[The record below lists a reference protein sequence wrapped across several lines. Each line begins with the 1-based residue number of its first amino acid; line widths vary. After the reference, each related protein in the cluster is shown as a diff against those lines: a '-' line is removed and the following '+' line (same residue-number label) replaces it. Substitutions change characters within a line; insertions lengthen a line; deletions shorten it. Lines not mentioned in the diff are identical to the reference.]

1 MQDVII
7 ESSNQSSSLA
17 ANVRKVTIKK
27 SRGIFSYMFDWLIKG
42 LLTAL
47 LLIMNFLLFAGSGS
61 QKVFADGFMLQPEIM
76 SVVIGLLVFSM
87 LLMLLFSFSSVL
99 QNLLVS
105 LIAAVFCAGVFAPSS
120 PDAALLS
127 AGRADIV
134 FARFG
139 ICNQVY
145 PSHSR

>member
-76 SVVIGLLVFSM
+76 SVVIGLLVFHAADA
-87 LLMLLFSFSSVL
+87 
-99 QNLLVS
+99 LV
-105 LIAAVFCAGVFAPSS
+105 FFFFRFAE
-120 PDAALLS
+120 S
-127 AGRADIV
+127 AGFADCRRLCV
-134 FARFG
+134 GVAQSVCRL
-139 ICNQVY
+139 
-145 PSHSR
+145 

>member
-61 QKVFADGFMLQPEIM
+61 QKVFADGFMVKAGV
-76 SVVIGLLVFSM
+76 SVVYLLHKDEEES
-87 LLMLLFSFSSVL
+87 
-99 QNLLVS
+99 
-105 LIAAVFCAGVFAPSS
+105 
-120 PDAALLS
+120 
-127 AGRADIV
+127 
-134 FARFG
+134 
-139 ICNQVY
+139 
-145 PSHSR
+145 

>member
-87 LLMLLFSFSSVL
+87 LLMLWFSFSSVL

-105 LIAAVFCAGVFAPSS
+105 LMPRVCVGVAQSVCR
-120 PDAALLS
+120 L
-127 AGRADIV
+127 
-134 FARFG
+134 
-139 ICNQVY
+139 
-145 PSHSR
+145 

>member
-61 QKVFADGFMLQPEIM
+61 QKVFADGFMLQ
-76 SVVIGLLVFSM
+76 LKLCR
-87 LLMLLFSFSSVL
+87 LSSGCWC
-99 QNLLVS
+99 
-105 LIAAVFCAGVFAPSS
+105 FPC
-120 PDAALLS
+120 
-127 AGRADIV
+127 
-134 FARFG
+134 
-139 ICNQVY
+139 C
-145 PSHSR
+145 